1 MTMIIV
7 EKVFLGLILF
17 VVFLYIVYKIWKRPS
32 LLNSN
37 DETFESTPRYKEF
50 IDEEPDNK
58 E

>member
-1 MTMIIV
+1 MIIV